1 MSSNE
6 HFDKSNSPWNFQG
19 DYSYHSNQRSEHVVT
34 EWNERWTGLGRTAAF
49 RLVQIVPRWRETNSA
64 HKNMPLVINSG
75 WVCTGEPGKRL
86 WIIKFT
92 GASFSRTRLLNFQGR
107 TAFFLCCHTW
117 TQHDRKL
124 AAPKCFIGNLDLF
137 VASLARVRLLL
148 RKWALRRNKVV
159 APYWSIVKLVLCSGY
174 FPKELRQNVEH
185 LFLSKNSA
193 SVVYL
198 RRIVAPPATLTVTVD
213 IQ

>member
-1 MSSNE
+1 MTRDEQCTQKHATGHKFRMGVHGRARKAFMNHQVYRGEFFSN
-6 HFDKSNSPWNFQG
+6 
-19 DYSYHSNQRSEHVVT
+19 
-34 EWNERWTGLGRTAAF
+34 AAA
-49 RLVQIVPRWRETNSA
+49 Q
-64 HKNMPLVINSG
+64 
-75 WVCTGEPGKRL
+75 
-86 WIIKFT
+86 
-92 GASFSRTRLLNFQGR
+92 FSRTNSI
-107 TAFFLCCHTW
+107 FLCCHTW

-198 RRIVAPPATLTVTVD
+198 RRIVAPSATLTVTVD